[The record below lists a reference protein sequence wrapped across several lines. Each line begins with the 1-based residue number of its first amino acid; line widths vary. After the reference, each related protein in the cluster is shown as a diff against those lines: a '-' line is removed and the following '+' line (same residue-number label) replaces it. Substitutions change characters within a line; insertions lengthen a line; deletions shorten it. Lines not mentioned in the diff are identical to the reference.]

1 MLSFHKY
8 LNETIINSDVD
19 ELDSFINK
27 NDITL
32 DKEVVTT
39 IIALIDKTLND
50 YNRDKNLDVDE
61 IKKVVQKVLDTN
73 LIKIT

>member
-50 YNRDKNLDVDE
+50 YNRDKNLDVNE